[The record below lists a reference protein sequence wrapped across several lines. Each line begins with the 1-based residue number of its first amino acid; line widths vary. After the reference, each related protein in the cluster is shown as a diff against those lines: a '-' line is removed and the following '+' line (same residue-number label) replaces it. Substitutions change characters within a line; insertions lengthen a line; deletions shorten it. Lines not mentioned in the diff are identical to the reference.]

1 MRKNRVNRATARLL
15 DSVCRVSPCHPGEL
29 EVFVV
34 PMCAQK
40 NSEPKSDRAEA
51 VLTWLGGGHWR
62 ELGERHER
70 STAAIAG
77 VVVLV
82 GAALAWLVATVA
94 VAESTRWPVSAILP
108 LTLLFGLL
116 VGAVSRAAASGPTR
130 GWAVAGRAAVA
141 ALVGLVVGELA
152 AVVLFAGSIDSR
164 IDEHAARAASATPAV
179 AQAETNLAR
188 MRDTRTSLDTAV
200 EQARVHRDQAL
211 VVARCEFNPTPGCP
225 QTRITGVPG
234 SGPETR
240 SANEILADSQR
251 ELDNAV
257 ARRDQQTPALDA
269 QIAGAEQGVT
279 QSREAAVAAADRGLG
294 ARWVA
299 MHAVTLAGAG
309 ALVVWAVTVAFFA
322 LLSLLPLILKLLR
335 GETSHDRGAA
345 ARAERDRAELD
356 ADTAIAVK
364 RAEVRAAIE
373 TIWAEQQLA
382 SARFAVE
389 AQHEI
394 DRELHRRRVVEALD
408 DAPVQATLQRP
419 PPQAGGTPTEPGEE
433 DMYLPIAAE
442 AEAAS
447 RGALPA
453 ADNLPARV
461 QDERTP
467 ARPTIPN
474 VTKTAARW
482 IRPLVP
488 PIVARAI
495 DTTTH
500 PLRTARQVF
509 EEVEE
514 ITFSFKR
521 THKVTVSDEET
532 PEQSQQRGPAVSDDA
547 RRVESSR
554 PEESESLAW
563 AAADE
568 AYGLSARERQPE
580 LGQWDSPG
588 RLRGRTA
595 PRELPSAE

>member
-1 MRKNRVNRATARLL
+1 M
-15 DSVCRVSPCHPGEL
+15 SVHRIES
-29 EVFVV
+29 
-34 PMCAQK
+34 
-40 NSEPKSDRAEA
+40 
-51 VLTWLGGGHWR
+51 VLTWLGGP
-62 ELGERHER
+62 
-70 STAAIAG
+70 
-77 VVVLV
+77 VVLV

-94 VAESTRWPVSAILP
+94 VAESTAWPVWAILP

-116 VGAVSRAAASGPTR
+116 VGAVCRAAASGPTR

-152 AVVLFAGSIDSR
+152 AVVLFSGSIDRR
-164 IDEHAARAASATPAV
+164 IDEDAARSASATPAV
-179 AQAETNLAR
+179 AQAETNLGR
-188 MRDTRTSLDTAV
+188 MRDTRTTLDTAV
-200 EQARVHRDQAL
+200 EQARANRDQAL

-240 SANEILADSQR
+240 SANDVLTDSQR
-251 ELDNAV
+251 ELDTAV
-257 ARRDQQTPALDA
+257 AARDQQTPALNA
-269 QIAGAEQGVT
+269 QIGDAERSVAQA
-279 QSREAAVAAADRGLG
+279 RDAAVASADRGLG

-309 ALVVWAVTVAFFA
+309 ALVVWAVTIAFFA
-322 LLSLLPLILKLLR
+322 LLSLLPPILKLLR

-373 TIWAEQQLA
+373 TMWAEQQLA
-382 SARFAVE
+382 SAQLAVE

-394 DRELHRRRVVEALD
+394 DRELHRRRVVEVLE
-408 DAPVQATLQRP
+408 DAPVQAMLER
-419 PPQAGGTPTEPGEE
+419 PTETGEE

-447 RGALPA
+447 RGALPPA
-453 ADNLPARV
+453 EKNLPARV
-461 QDERTP
+461 EDDACAPERP
-467 ARPTIPN
+467 S

-521 THKVTVSDEET
+521 TYKATLSDEQPAE
-532 PEQSQQRGPAVSDDA
+532 PAQQSAAVDTGRIA
-547 RRVESSR
+547 SSR
-554 PEESESLAW
+554 PDNRESFAW
-563 AAADE
+563 VTADE
-568 AYGLSARERQPE
+568 AYGLGARERQEE
-580 LGQWDSPG
+580 LGQWEGPDRLHG
-588 RLRGRTA
+588 RNL
-595 PRELPSAE
+595 RELPPAE

>member
-1 MRKNRVNRATARLL
+1 
-15 DSVCRVSPCHPGEL
+15 
-29 EVFVV
+29 
-34 PMCAQK
+34 MCAQK
-40 NSEPKSDRAEA
+40 NSEPNSGRAEA

-82 GAALAWLVATVA
+82 GAALTWLVATVA
-94 VAESTRWPVSAILP
+94 VAESTQWPVWAILP

-130 GWAVAGRAAVA
+130 GWAVAGRGAVA

-152 AVVLFAGSIDSR
+152 AVVLFSGSIDRR
-164 IDEHAARAASATPAV
+164 IDEDAARSASATPAV
-179 AQAETNLAR
+179 AQAEANLGR
-188 MRDTRTSLDTAV
+188 MRDTRTALDTAV
-200 EQARVHRDQAL
+200 EQARAHRDQAL

-240 SANEILADSQR
+240 SANQILRDTQR

-257 ARRDQQTPALDA
+257 AVRDQQTPALNA

-345 ARAERDRAELD
+345 ARAQRDRAELN
-356 ADTAIAVK
+356 ANTAIAVK

-382 SARFAVE
+382 SARLAVE

-419 PPQAGGTPTEPGEE
+419 PPQVGGGTSRMRGSTPTEPGEE

-461 QDERTP
+461 EDERTP

-521 THKVTVSDEET
+521 THKVTVFDEET
-532 PEQSQQRGPAVSDDA
+532 PEHSQQRGPAASDDA

-568 AYGLSARERQPE
+568 PYGLGARERQPE

>member
-1 MRKNRVNRATARLL
+1 MGTHDL
-15 DSVCRVSPCHPGEL
+15 
-29 EVFVV
+29 
-34 PMCAQK
+34 
-40 NSEPKSDRAEA
+40 SEPTAAGPGA

-70 STAAIAG
+70 SNAAIAG
-77 VVVLV
+77 AVALV
-82 GAALAWLVATVA
+82 GTALAWLVATVV
-94 VAESTRWPVSAILP
+94 VAQSTQWPVWAILP

-116 VGAVSRAAASGPTR
+116 VGAVSRAAAGGPTR
-130 GWAVAGRAAVA
+130 GWAVAARAGVA

-152 AVVLFAGSIDSR
+152 AVVLFSGSIDR
-164 IDEHAARAASATPAV
+164 HIDEQAARSASAISAV
-179 AQAETNLAR
+179 ARAEADLGR
-188 MRDTRTSLDTAV
+188 MRVTRTALDTAV
-200 EQARVHRDQAL
+200 ERARVNRDQAM

-240 SANEILADSQR
+240 SANEVLADSQR

-257 ARRDQQTPALDA
+257 AARDRQTPGLDA
-269 QIAGAEQGVT
+269 QIVGAEQSVAR
-279 QSREAAVAAADRGLG
+279 SREAAVATADRGLG

-299 MHAVTLAGAG
+299 MHAVTLADAG
-309 ALVVWAVTVAFFA
+309 ALVVWAVTLAFFA
-322 LLSLLPLILKLLR
+322 LLALLPLILTLLR

-345 ARAERDRAELD
+345 ARAERDRAEHG
-356 ADTAIAVK
+356 ADTTIAVK

-373 TIWAEQQLA
+373 TMWAEQQLA
-382 SARFAVE
+382 SARLAVE

-394 DRELHRRRVVEALD
+394 DRELHRRRVVEAFD
-408 DAPVQATLQRP
+408 GPVQAVLQR
-419 PPQAGGTPTEPGEE
+419 PTEPGE
-433 DMYLPIAAE
+433 DGVYLPIAAE

-447 RGALPA
+447 RAALPA
-453 ADNLPARV
+453 VDNLPARV
-461 QDERTP
+461 EDERSAP

-521 THKVTVSDEET
+521 TYKATVSDEMAE
-532 PEQSQQRGPAVSDDA
+532 PARQGGSVTADA
-547 RRVESSR
+547 QHDPHRVEASR
-554 PEESESLAW
+554 PLGW
-563 AAADE
+563 AADE
-568 AYGLSARERQPE
+568 AYGVAASERQAE
-580 LGQWDSPG
+580 LGHWEGPG
-588 RLRGRTA
+588 RLRGRNTPPA
-595 PRELPSAE
+595 LPPAE

>member
-1 MRKNRVNRATARLL
+1 
-15 DSVCRVSPCHPGEL
+15 
-29 EVFVV
+29 
-34 PMCAQK
+34 MCAQK
-40 NSEPKSDRAEA
+40 NSEPNSGRAEA

-94 VAESTRWPVSAILP
+94 VAESTRWPVWAILP

-345 ARAERDRAELD
+345 ARAQRDRAELD

-382 SARFAVE
+382 SARLAVE

-419 PPQAGGTPTEPGEE
+419 PPQAGGGTSRMRGSTPTEPGEE

-461 QDERTP
+461 EDERTP

-521 THKVTVSDEET
+521 THKVTVFDEET